1 MKHLLNK
8 LGRIPDVIR
17 LPLRLYR
24 PNTMMVLKFLVNII
38 QELAL
43 KFVLRA
49 LVLVSLGMLGGCSWL
64 VGEEGFFDTKQY
76 DYTQA
81 EISNDLEVPEAVGQS
96 NESDNYFV
104 PDIYEINGII
114 YGVDKDVM
122 APMQVLTLG
131 NKVRVNREPINA
143 SVYVT
148 MSEIMLWDSL
158 ERYLEE
164 EKIQVST
171 KNLDTSTIVTDWIT
185 KRDED
190 FWLGDITAWR
200 QRYEIQL
207 DMAMRPSEK
216 IITIKL
222 LEAQELVKDSG
233 RWRNVVEPGRLETE
247 FLNSIL
253 GFLYVEDIDRSRQL
267 VNQSALGGITVSLA
281 TNTDGDPA
289 LVSSADYE
297 NVWGR
302 VPVFLRLLNLSV
314 EDQDRSK
321 GLFFFKLEDTEGF
334 FDSLA
339 FWSDDGETLDIPE
352 GLYTIKVA
360 KLGERVS
367 ITFIDN
373 DNNPL
378 TAQLLAKNFPALS
391 KAFRS
396 RVSE

>member
-1 MKHLLNK
+1 
-8 LGRIPDVIR
+8 
-17 LPLRLYR
+17 
-24 PNTMMVLKFLVNII
+24 MMVLKFLVNII